1 MSNAARKPSQR
12 FALRN
17 LGHLAAGGSLLAAG
31 VGTTVALAPSGG
43 ADPVPVPMTFTV
55 TDLSSGSSGSLA
67 QALIDANNNPGYDT
81 VEFAAGL
88 TGTIRLVSSL
98 PVITEGVTITGPG
111 ADLLT
116 VSGNGL
122 YSIFSVINNNPD
134 VPMGVVISGLGIAD
148 GAQALGD
155 PINLSPGVSALHSS
169 LTLTDVDI
177 HDNVQNNPTVFVI
190 GGSAVSR
197 FGTGDLV
204 ITDSVIHDNLSG
216 PTSVLGSAVS
226 GVGGKMTIR
235 NSSITDNDSDT
246 GGGVFAFGSSS
257 STDDDAS
264 RVEISSSVISG
275 NQTRSGWGGVLAVGV
290 TVDVRDSVISDN
302 HSIDS
307 YYSSIYTTGGAI
319 LFGSVSA
326 TISNTTISDNTS
338 SGVGGLV
345 IGSQFVSSTEADAN
359 IVIDRVT
366 VTGNVGGSTPFPVG
380 GIEIRGNAVL
390 SSSTISGNSGSGV
403 NVVNHYTPTT
413 PTTPTLDADSL
424 SGLSRM
430 STRSRLLSILTGE
443 EHSSPSATGTTPSQV
458 AIDNTTIADNG
469 GVGLGS
475 LEWDTRNSD
484 RDDLPLRLPIITIR
498 HSLLAGNRGQDVNT
512 PASIAW
518 SLIQQQPAVALTG
531 SDHNLVGV
539 DPELQPLE
547 SVSPTVS
554 VRPILFGSRAWN
566 AGDPSFVPPPATDQR
581 ELPRVIEIIDMGA
594 FEVQD
599 RTFIPAPVV
608 PTFAG

>member
-1 MSNAARKPSQR
+1 MSNAARKPSRR

-55 TDLSSGSSGSLA
+55 TDLSSSGSGSLA
-67 QALIDANNNPGYDT
+67 QALIDANDNPGYDT

-88 TGTIRLVSSL
+88 TGTIRLASSL

-122 YSIFSVINNNPD
+122 YSIFAVNNYNPD
-134 VPMGVVISGLGIAD
+134 IPMGVVISGLGIAD
-148 GAQALGD
+148 GAQAAGGPLS
-155 PINLSPGVSALHSS
+155 LSPGVSALNSS
-169 LTLTDVDI
+169 LTLRDVDI
-177 HDNVQNNPTVFVI
+177 HDNVQNDPTVFVF
-190 GGSAVSR
+190 GASAVSR
-197 FGTGDLV
+197 FGKGDLV
-204 ITDSVIHDNLSG
+204 ITDSAIHDNLSG
-216 PTSVLGSAVS
+216 PSSVFSSAVTAIT
-226 GVGGKMTIR
+226 GKTTIR

-257 STDDDAS
+257 PTDDDATQ
-264 RVEISSSVISG
+264 VEISSSVISG
-275 NQTRSGWGGVLAVGV
+275 NQTRAGWGGVLAVGV

-307 YYSSIYTTGGAI
+307 DYSSIYTTGGAI

-338 SGVGGLV
+338 GGVGGLV
-345 IGSQFVSSTEADAN
+345 MGSQFVSSTEADAN

-403 NVVNHYTPTT
+403 NVVNQATSYTS
-413 PTTPTLDADSL
+413 TLDADSL

-430 STRSRLLSILTGE
+430 STRSRLLSILTGGA
-443 EHSSPSATGTTPSQV
+443 HSSPSATGPTPSQV
-458 AIDNTTIADNG
+458 SIDNTTIADNG

-475 LEWDTRNSD
+475 LEWDTRYSD
-484 RDDLPLRLPIITIR
+484 RDDLPVRLPIITIR

-518 SLIQQQPAVALTG
+518 SLIEQQPTVTLTG

-581 ELPRVIEIIDMGA
+581 GLPRVIEIIDMGA